1 MGDIPPQSYIPSPSR
16 ASKSTSKSRDD
27 LSYQT
32 DGKIEPMT
40 KTVSRSVSMLAPWR
54 PKHKSEGYEIDYS
67 RRVNKSNLFATYLL
81 NQMFFFSKNKKKI
94 AKPSISYV
102 ISNEW
107 EFNVNTS

>member
-1 MGDIPPQSYIPSPSR
+1 MPLLVRTFLIYRRKIIRIAFELKISLVGDIPPQSYIPSPSR

-67 RRVNKSNLFATYLL
+67 RRVN
-81 NQMFFFSKNKKKI
+81 MFFVTIALIIKKYFLK
-94 AKPSISYV
+94 
-102 ISNEW
+102 
-107 EFNVNTS
+107 